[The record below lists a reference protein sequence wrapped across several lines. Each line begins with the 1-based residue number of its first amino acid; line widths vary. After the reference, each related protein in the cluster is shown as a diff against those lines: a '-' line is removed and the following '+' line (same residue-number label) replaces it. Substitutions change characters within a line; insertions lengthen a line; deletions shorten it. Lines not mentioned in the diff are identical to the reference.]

1 MAFVAGHGAVINQR
15 AIHVRSCTRDFFAK
29 ATKVGKLL
37 KARTSRLA
45 CFGAPDRLEQHLVVL
60 AGNYLFWTN
69 SDISGVEDCSW
80 SYEMITMQ
88 DCFQQRVSL
97 AVPDCQV
104 VAVQDST
111 RFMIVHGCVD
121 SAKKTSILF
130 EAGSEESRDEWVKQI
145 AAQVERCN
153 LSAFR
158 SIRVDEEAE
167 PCAICLETQESGMCH
182 THCNHD
188 FCKQCLAKWLETN
201 NTCPCCRQKLI

>member
-1 MAFVAGHGAVINQR
+1 MSLQTGLGAVINQR
-15 AIHVRSCTRDFFAK
+15 TTRARNYTQAFMNRAH
-29 ATKVGKLL
+29 KVGKLL

-167 PCAICLETQESGMCH
+167 PLQFAWKRKSQGCATH
-182 THCNHD
+182 TAIMISANNA
-188 FCKQCLAKWLETN
+188 LRNGSRPTTPALVAAKS
-201 NTCPCCRQKLI
+201 